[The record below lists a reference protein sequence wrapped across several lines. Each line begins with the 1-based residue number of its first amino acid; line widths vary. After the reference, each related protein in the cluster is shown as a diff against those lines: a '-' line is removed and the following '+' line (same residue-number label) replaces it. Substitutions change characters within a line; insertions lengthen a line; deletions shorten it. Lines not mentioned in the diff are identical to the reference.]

1 MVMLKNVIAPP
12 GLNGGFVRLRLAARR
27 TKHDDPL
34 GCRALASAL
43 GGQTNSGGMTMDIF
57 SIAAILVGL
66 SALFG
71 YINHRFLRLPH
82 TIGLVVVALA
92 ASLSIIGFD
101 LVSPTAD
108 IGVRVTG
115 VLQEIDFNKTLMHGM
130 LSFLLF
136 AGALHADF
144 SAFTS
149 MRMTIGTMAVVG
161 TMISTFVVALLMWF
175 LLGAFGLEFP
185 FIWALV
191 FGALIS
197 PTDPVAVLSLFQ
209 TVKVPDT
216 LKAKMSGESLFND
229 GGGVVVFTVVV
240 AIAVSGGDHGGP
252 MGPRE
257 IVELF
262 FTEAVGGAVLGL
274 AAGYIGYRAMY
285 GIDEPS
291 LEVLI
296 TLGLVMG
303 TYALA
308 LSLHMSG
315 PIAMVVAGLFI
326 GNRGVKYAMSEETRE
341 YVLTFWKLIDEILN
355 SVLFLLIGLEVFVV
369 AASLDL
375 LAFALLA
382 IPVTLFAR
390 SLSVAVPIAILSR
403 WTTFTKGAVPVL
415 IWGGLRG
422 GIAVALAL
430 SLPDTE
436 YKAAILSITYGVVL
450 FSIIVQGLTV
460 KPLVERFVR

>member
-1 MVMLKNVIAPP
+1 M
-12 GLNGGFVRLRLAARR
+12 
-27 TKHDDPL
+27 
-34 GCRALASAL
+34 S
-43 GGQTNSGGMTMDIF
+43 IF
-57 SIAAILVGL
+57 SISAILVGL

-82 TIGLVVVALA
+82 TIGLVVIALA

-101 LVSPTAD
+101 LIQPSAL
-108 IGVRVTG
+108 IGQKVTG
-115 VLQEIDFNKTLMHGM
+115 VLRQIDFNETLMHGM

-144 SAFTS
+144 PALKT
-149 MRMTIGTMAVVG
+149 RRLTIGVMAVLG
-161 TMISTFVVALLMWF
+161 TLISTFVVGGVMWF
-175 LLGAFGLEFP
+175 LLGLLNLGIP

-197 PTDPVAVLSLFQ
+197 PTDPVAVLSLFK

-216 LKAKMSGESLFND
+216 LQAKMAGESLFND
-229 GGGVVVFTVVV
+229 GVGVVVFTVVV
-240 AIAVSGGDHGGP
+240 AIAMAGGEQGGG
-252 MGPRE
+252 MGAAD
-257 IVELF
+257 IIELF
-262 FTEAVGGAVLGL
+262 FTEAVGGAILGL

-296 TLGLVMG
+296 TLALVMV

-326 GNRGVKYAMSEETRE
+326 GNRGVKYAMSEPTRE
-341 YVLTFWKLIDEILN
+341 YVLTFWTLIDEILN
-355 SVLFLLIGLEVFVV
+355 SVLFLLIGLEVLVV
-369 AASLDL
+369 AESVDL
-375 LAFALLA
+375 LGVALLA

-390 SLSVAVPIAILSR
+390 TLSVTIPIAILSH
-403 WTTFTKGAVPVL
+403 WQTFTKGAVPVL

-430 SLPDTE
+430 SLPDVE

-460 KPLVERFVR
+460 KPLVERMVR